1 MLAAVLALAS
11 SVTWG
16 LADFMG
22 GLQSR
27 RHALLAVLLVSQVV
41 ALVLVVV
48 AVLAG
53 ADTGH
58 DARATAWAVGGAALG
73 LGALIAFYRALS
85 IGTMS
90 VVAPI
95 SATAVAIPV
104 LAGILFSG
112 ERPGALQYAGI
123 ALAAGGVVLVARHA
137 PDEDA
142 DMRRAGRAAVGLAI
156 IAAIGFGSF
165 FASVDRAE
173 ETADVAWVLL
183 VQRSVD
189 VGLLLAACA
198 IVRPHVPRA
207 PAALAA
213 IAAIGVFDLAGQ
225 PALHPRHR
233 PRTAQRRRPAR
244 LALPGR
250 HGDPRPVRALRAD
263 LAHAG
268 RRGGRDAPRR
278 GRARGG
284 LASGSGTSS
293 ALHGSMSEMRRFLPI
308 AILLALLVLPGA
320 ASASS
325 RQVTSFEAPGAL
337 LRDSERESTLD
348 EIQRMGVAQIRQLVY
363 WRQFSAQPNSKRAP
377 QFDAANPD
385 KYPAG
390 TWDLLD
396 RLVDSTTRRGMQLQL
411 TVTGPVPK
419 WATKRK
425 RGHIGDPSPRLFGRW
440 VRAVVAR
447 YGSRVNLWS
456 IWNEPNH
463 PDFLGPQ
470 YRHGSPHT
478 PKLYR
483 KLYVAGDHAIHA
495 TAGNERD
502 VVLFGE
508 TAPIGNQNVV
518 SPLGFLRGALC
529 LNSAY
534 KAKGSCKKLRMDGY
548 AHHAYTRKA
557 GPTFVSED
565 PDEVSIGSLRRLT
578 SALDKAAR
586 AGRVNSGVGIY
597 LTEYGVQSYP
607 DKIAGV
613 TPRRQAEYLAI
624 SERMATAN
632 PRVQL
637 FSQYLMK
644 DDEPRKGRTA
654 LERFSGFETGLRT
667 YKGKRKPA
675 YNGFMLPLAVTEYG
689 SSDVLWGRVRPAL
702 GATQVEIQRKVG
714 KRGWSRVRMVTTS
727 GTYGLKTAH
736 KAGEV
741 YRARWT
747 RPDGSR
753 LTGPKIRP
761 Y

>member
-1 MLAAVLALAS
+1 
-11 SVTWG
+11 
-16 LADFMG
+16 
-22 GLQSR
+22 
-27 RHALLAVLLVSQVV
+27 
-41 ALVLVVV
+41 
-48 AVLAG
+48 
-53 ADTGH
+53 
-58 DARATAWAVGGAALG
+58 
-73 LGALIAFYRALS
+73 
-85 IGTMS
+85 
-90 VVAPI
+90 
-95 SATAVAIPV
+95 
-104 LAGILFSG
+104 
-112 ERPGALQYAGI
+112 
-123 ALAAGGVVLVARHA
+123 
-137 PDEDA
+137 
-142 DMRRAGRAAVGLAI
+142 
-156 IAAIGFGSF
+156 
-165 FASVDRAE
+165 
-173 ETADVAWVLL
+173 
-183 VQRSVD
+183 
-189 VGLLLAACA
+189 
-198 IVRPHVPRA
+198 
-207 PAALAA
+207 
-213 IAAIGVFDLAGQ
+213 
-225 PALHPRHR
+225 
-233 PRTAQRRRPAR
+233 
-244 LALPGR
+244 
-250 HGDPRPVRALRAD
+250 
-263 LAHAG
+263 
-268 RRGGRDAPRR
+268 
-278 GRARGG
+278 
-284 LASGSGTSS
+284 
-293 ALHGSMSEMRRFLPI
+293 MSEMRRLLPI
-308 AILLALLVLPGA
+308 AILLVLLVLPAA

-377 QFDAANPD
+377 QFDTANPD

-425 RGHIGDPSPRLFGRW
+425 RGHIDDPSPRLFGRW

-534 KAKGSCKKLRMDGY
+534 KAKGSCKRLRMDGY

-578 SALDKAAR
+578 SALDRAAR
-586 AGRVNSGVGIY
+586 AGRVNAGVGIY